1 MFYPAGLEQLTEEI
15 LAREDI
21 RPVTYSSKKY
31 EDLLNKGWLFA
42 MILGLLSLEWFLR
55 KRAGSY

>member
-1 MFYPAGLEQLTEEI
+1 MYYPSDLDQLTRDI
-15 LAREDI
+15 QAREDI
-21 RPVTYSSKKY
+21 RPVTFTSKKY

-42 MILGLLSLEWFLR
+42 VILGLLTMEWFLR